1 MNTLENK
8 RVLWDIICE
17 MDILRN
23 GHDKQLILNLFEH
36 YIDIVNTKHIQSIQ
50 EKNKYFLSLII
61 PIINKLPLANK
72 EQVSSR
78 ESFFEERIQTIQEDK
93 TPPLH
98 NIFDPID
105 VHAELVS
112 IKNTLKQIL
121 EKLE

>member
-61 PIINKLPLANK
+61 PIINILPLANK

-112 IKNTLKQIL
+112 IKNTLKKIL